1 MDVRIKNIPTFSLE
15 NASISL
21 FFCWVYV
28 VYYF

>member
-1 MDVRIKNIPTFSLE
+1 MDVIINNIPTFSLE

-21 FFCWVYV
+21 FVCWSYV